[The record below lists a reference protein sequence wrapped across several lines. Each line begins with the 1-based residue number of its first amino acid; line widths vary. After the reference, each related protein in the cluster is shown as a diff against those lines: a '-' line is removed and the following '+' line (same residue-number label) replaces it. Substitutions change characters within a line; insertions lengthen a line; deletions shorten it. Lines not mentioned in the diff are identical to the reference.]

1 MALEIVSFSAVKVSA
16 FALRTRSAS
25 VVVSSAAVVGP
36 NVELLKLLV
45 VQAIEPV
52 DAGGKKQKSSQ
63 MENSKNSKKHK
74 CLQSLLFAL

>member
-1 MALEIVSFSAVKVSA
+1 M
-16 FALRTRSAS
+16 
-25 VVVSSAAVVGP
+25 VVSSAAVVGP

-63 MENSKNSKKHK
+63 MENSKN
-74 CLQSLLFAL
+74 